1 MEYDKSEMYQE
12 INRVAAESAALR
24 DKAAIEYVMSNS
36 NGRWFVSR
44 LLENCHV
51 NSMLGIV
58 RDDGSMVMDTNAI
71 LVQEG
76 ERRIGLMLR
85 NNIASMSDGLKLL
98 QLMETEEKSYADRQ
112 REIRDTIVAKYEE

>member
-24 DKAAIEYVMSNS
+24 DKAAIEYVMGNPH
-36 NGRWFVSR
+36 GRWFVSR

-51 NSMLGIV
+51 NSMLGII
-58 RDDGSMVMDTNAI
+58 RDDGGMVMDTNAM

-76 ERRIGLMLR
+76 ERRVGLMLR
-85 NNIASMSDGLKLL
+85 NNIAGMSDGLRLL
-98 QLMETEEKSYADRQ
+98 QLMEVEEKSYNDRQ
-112 REIRDTIVAKYEE
+112 QEIRNTIIAKYEE

>member
-24 DKAAIEYVMSNS
+24 DKAAIEYVMSNPH
-36 NGRWFVSR
+36 GRWFVSR

-51 NSMLGIV
+51 NSMLGII
-58 RDDGSMVMDTNAI
+58 RDDGGMVMDTNAM

-76 ERRIGLMLR
+76 ERRVGLMLR
-85 NNIASMSDGLKLL
+85 NNIAGMSDGLRLL
-98 QLMETEEKSYADRQ
+98 QLMEVEEKSYNDRQ
-112 REIRDTIVAKYEE
+112 QEIRNTIIAKYEE

>member
-24 DKAAIEYVMSNS
+24 DKAAIEYVMGNPH
-36 NGRWFVSR
+36 GRWFVSR

-51 NSMLGIV
+51 NSMLGII
-58 RDDGSMVMDTNAI
+58 RDDGGMVMDTNAM

-76 ERRIGLMLR
+76 ERRVGLMLR
-85 NNIASMSDGLKLL
+85 NNIAGMSDGLRLL
-98 QLMETEEKSYADRQ
+98 QLMEVEEKSYNDRQ
-112 REIRDTIVAKYEE
+112 QEIKNTIIAKYEE

>member
-24 DKAAIEYVMSNS
+24 DKAAIEYVMGDP

-51 NSMLGIV
+51 NSMLGII
-58 RDDGSMVMDTNAI
+58 RDDGCMVMDTNAM

-76 ERRIGLMLR
+76 ERRVGLMLR
-85 NNIASMSDGLKLL
+85 NNIAGMSDGLRLL
-98 QLMETEEKSYADRQ
+98 QLMEVEEKSYNDRQ
-112 REIRDTIVAKYEE
+112 QEIRNTIIAKYEE

>member
-24 DKAAIEYVMSNS
+24 DKAAIEYVMGNPH
-36 NGRWFVSR
+36 GRWFVSR

-51 NSMLGIV
+51 NSMLGIL
-58 RDDGSMVMDTNAI
+58 REDGGMVMDTNAM

-76 ERRIGLMLR
+76 ERRVGLMLR
-85 NNIASMSDGLKLL
+85 NNIAGMSDGLRLL
-98 QLMETEEKSYADRQ
+98 QLMEVEEKSYNDRQ
-112 REIRDTIVAKYEE
+112 QEIRNTIIAKYEE

>member
-12 INRVAAESAALR
+12 INRVAAESAAQR
-24 DKAAIEYVMSNS
+24 DKAAIEYVMGSPH
-36 NGRWFVSR
+36 GRWFVSR

-58 RDDGSMVMDTNAI
+58 RDDGGMVMDPNAM

-76 ERRIGLMLR
+76 ERRVGLMLR
-85 NNIASMSDGLKLL
+85 NNIAGMSDGLRLL
-98 QLMETEEKSYADRQ
+98 QLMEVEEKSYNDRQ
-112 REIRDTIVAKYEE
+112 QEIRNTIIAKYEE

>member
-12 INRVAAESAALR
+12 INRVAAESAAQR
-24 DKAAIEYVMSNS
+24 DKAAIEYVMSNP

-51 NSMLGIV
+51 NSMLGII
-58 RDDGSMVMDTNAI
+58 RDDGGMVMDTNAM

-76 ERRIGLMLR
+76 ERRVGLMLR
-85 NNIASMSDGLKLL
+85 NNIAGMSDGLRLL
-98 QLMETEEKSYADRQ
+98 QLMEVEEKNYNDRQ
-112 REIRDTIVAKYEE
+112 QEIRNTIIAKYEE